1 MRASGRLQRLLRVF
15 RGLRARFRHTL
26 LRRRL
31 DREMDDEIAFHLA
44 MEAEKL
50 ESQGVDPAEAR
61 RRAAVAFGGVERH
74 REALREGRRVPVLE
88 PLVRDV
94 RFGMRS
100 LAREPGLTLAA
111 VVTIAL
117 GVGATTAVFSV
128 TRALL
133 LRPLPIPEVDRL
145 MSIQEQRSGAVS
157 TGVEGMLIPYPRFEA
172 YADATEGVFRSTA
185 AVRLDGFALRLD
197 DVTVHVDGALTSG
210 GFFETVGIR
219 PILGRV
225 YTGDDDAEIVI
236 SHDLWLARFGGD
248 PEVVGRRVA
257 LDGAAVTIVGVG
269 PRGFR
274 GVTAFAD
281 ALWAPVGIRDLE
293 PDSWGLR
300 VVPLG
305 RLADG
310 VDRARAA
317 AVVDAAAGAIPSDP
331 NATIRGATLDPVQSV
346 PVQGRGVVG
355 AFLGLLLGLAVL
367 VLLIAAAN
375 IASVLLA
382 RAFARRRE
390 TAVRLAL
397 GAGRARVVR
406 HLLAEAL
413 LLFVAGGAAGVALAY
428 LGTAA
433 LASIPLPPQAPVIL
447 DLAPDRTVLV
457 FALAVTGGTGLVFG
471 LVPALQAS
479 RPGLIGALRAGG
491 WGATAGG
498 GWTRDLF
505 VGGQVALSVL
515 LLATAALFAGSFRAG
530 ASVDPGFDAAGV
542 VVARIDLG
550 APHDYDGGARLR
562 FWSELRDRARAIPGV
577 KSVGLAQLVL
587 LSGDR
592 WGGDVRAAD
601 DPDAPGVNAFSDF
614 VGWGWFEALEV
625 EIVEGRAFRPS
636 DGPDAPPVAVVN
648 QFAAER
654 LWPGETAVGRRLRGA
669 MNRSEEVEV
678 VGVVRDGRYV
688 FATEEPTAAVFQ
700 PLDQM
705 SPTAAS
711 IHLRAPGSEARALR
725 ELGEI
730 VRSMDAD
737 VALELAGP
745 LEALIGFSL
754 YPHRIAA
761 GLVGAFG
768 VVGLLLSALGLHGVL
783 AHQVARRTREFGV
796 RRALGAGTGD
806 VVARVLGRGA
816 VLAGAGCAVGL
827 AAGWLVARGVG
838 SFLYG
843 VTPLGAPSLAA
854 VAALLFAVAVG
865 AGLVPA
871 LRAGRV
877 APARALRDE

>member
-1 MRASGRLQRLLRVF
+1 MKAADRLRRVF
-15 RGLRARFRHTL
+15 RGLGARLRHTL
-26 LRRRL
+26 FRRRL

-50 ESQGVDPAEAR
+50 ESRGVDPAEAR

-94 RFGMRS
+94 RFGVRS
-100 LAREPGLTLAA
+100 LARDPGLTAAA

-133 LRPLPIPEVDRL
+133 LRPLPLPEVHRL
-145 MSIQEQRSGAVS
+145 VSIQEQRSGAVS

-172 YADATEGVFRSTA
+172 YVDAAGGVFSETA
-185 AVRLDGFALRLD
+185 ALRLDGFALRLD
-197 DVTVHVDGALTSG
+197 EVTVHVDGALTSG
-210 GFFETVGIR
+210 SFFETLGIR
-219 PILGRV
+219 PALGRA
-225 YTGDDDAEIVI
+225 YTLDDAAEVVL
-236 SHDLWLARFGGD
+236 SHDLWQARFGGD
-248 PEVVGRRVA
+248 PSVVGRRVA
-257 LDGAAVTIVGVG
+257 LDGTPLTIVGVG

-281 ALWAPVGIRDLE
+281 ALWAPVGVRDLSPE
-293 PDSWGLR
+293 SWGLR

-305 RLADG
+305 RLAEG
-310 VDRARAA
+310 VDLTRASAVVEAA
-317 AVVDAAAGAIPSDP
+317 ALAIPPESGS
-331 NATIRGATLDPVQSV
+331 TVRGATLDPVQTV
-346 PVQGRGVVG
+346 PIQGRAVVG

-375 IASVLLA
+375 IAGVLLA

-397 GAGRARVVR
+397 GAGRGRVVR

-413 LLFVAGGAAGVALAY
+413 LLFLAGGAAGVGLAH

-433 LASIPLPPQAPVIL
+433 LSSMPLPPQAPVIL
-447 DLAPDRTVLV
+447 EFGPDRTVLA
-457 FALAVTGGTGLVFG
+457 FALLVTGVTGLVFG

-479 RPGLIGALRAGG
+479 RPGLIDALRAGG

-498 GWTRDLF
+498 GRTRDVF
-505 VGGQVALSVL
+505 VGAQVALSVL
-515 LLATAALFAGSFRAG
+515 LLATAALFVQSFRAG
-530 ASVDPGFDAAGV
+530 ATVDPGFDADGV

-550 APHDYDGGARLR
+550 SPHDYDGEGRLR
-562 FWSELRDRARAIPGV
+562 FWTDLRERARAITGV
-577 KSVGLAQLVL
+577 ESVGLAQVVL

-592 WGGDVRAAD
+592 WGGLVLAAD
-601 DPDAPGVNAFSDF
+601 DLEGEGVNAFSDV
-614 VGWGWFEALEV
+614 VGWGYFQALGVEV
-625 EIVEGRAFRPS
+625 VQGRGFTSTDVEGTV
-636 DGPDAPPVAVVN
+636 PVAVVN
-648 QFAAER
+648 ESAAAR
-654 LWPGETAVGRRLRGA
+654 LWPGESAVGRRIRGGA
-669 MNRSEEVEV
+669 LNRGDQEVEV

-711 IHLRAPGSEARALR
+711 IHLRAPGSEAGALR

-730 VRSMDAD
+730 VRTLDAD
-737 VALELAGP
+737 VAMEWAGP
-745 LEALIGFSL
+745 LEALTGFSL

-768 VVGLLLSALGLHGVL
+768 LVGLLLSALGLHGVL

-816 VLAGAGCAVGL
+816 VLAGGGCAVGL
-827 AAGWLVARGVG
+827 GAGWLVARAVG

-843 VTPLGAPSLAA
+843 VTPLGAPSLAT

-871 LRAGRV
+871 LRAARV